1 MPLWIPDPIYAV
13 RQAFPRK
20 RGGQPNVQPGASGP
34 PAVTNFVDDTMTG
47 ADGTLLTAHTGEVG
61 ATWTAMPNWSGAAQ
75 ILANRIR
82 FTTEGSMLASGTPPT
97 ADYDVTINVVNIAA
111 KSGINVWAA
120 GRASSAGLY
129 WINYETGAT
138 SYVNVR
144 RYFLPAFSYVEL
156 SPYIS
161 VGAFV
166 ANAAHSV
173 TLRMRGTAISVL
185 FDGALVGGPYTSADF
200 TAAGNA
206 GCGGTV
212 TTATTGT
219 HIDRVQ
225 AIAA

>member
-1 MPLWIPDPIYAV
+1 MPLWIPDPVYAV
-13 RQAFPRK
+13 RQASPRK
-20 RGGQPNVQPGASGP
+20 RGGRTHVPPGASGP
-34 PAVTNFVDDTMTG
+34 PVVTNFVDDTMTG
-47 ADGTLLTAHTGEVG
+47 TNGTALTAHTGEVG
-61 ATWTAMPNWSGAAQ
+61 ATWSALSTWAGAASIQ
-75 ILANRIR
+75 TNRAW
-82 FTTEGSMLASGTPPT
+82 FTSEGSMIASGTPPT
-97 ADYDVTINVVNIAA
+97 ADYDVTINTVDLAA
-111 KSGINVWAA
+111 KSGLNVWVA

-129 WINYETGAT
+129 WINYETAAT
-138 SYVNVR
+138 SLVNVR
-144 RYFLPAFSYVEL
+144 RYFLPSFSYVEL

-185 FDGALVGGPYTSADF
+185 FDGALVGGPYASSDF
-200 TAAGNA
+200 TAAGSA

-212 TTATTGT
+212 ATSTTGT